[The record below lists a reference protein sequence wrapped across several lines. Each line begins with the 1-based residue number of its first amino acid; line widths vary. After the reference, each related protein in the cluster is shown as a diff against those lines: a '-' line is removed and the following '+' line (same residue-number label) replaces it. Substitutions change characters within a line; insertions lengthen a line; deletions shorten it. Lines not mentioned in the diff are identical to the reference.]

1 MEVAVINAERKG
13 AAGSNDVYVEFS
25 AGRISLSTRYPMVV
39 IFQWEFIFVRHYV
52 RMYCRLRLLFQW
64 ENLTACFSS
73 LVAQVPGWVL
83 TIPLSLQPPSYIC
96 IA

>member
-25 AGRISLSTRYPMVV
+25 GGRISLSTRYPMVV

-52 RMYCRLRLLFQW
+52 RM
-64 ENLTACFSS
+64 
-73 LVAQVPGWVL
+73 
-83 TIPLSLQPPSYIC
+83 
-96 IA
+96 